1 MSDIS
6 SIPTLNDA
14 AAAANASSASSELG
28 EDAFLTLLT
37 AQLQN
42 QDPLNPVSNEDFVA
56 QLAQFS
62 SLEEL
67 MGISTGLEAVYL
79 GITSMNNATMAGLVG
94 AEVVAYGDSFTYSG
108 EGEVDLHF
116 DASSAA
122 SDVTLTVTNEDGDV
136 VSTVDMG
143 GVEQGEGSFTW
154 DGTDDD
160 GNQLPEGEYTF
171 SFTGTDT
178 EGNDV
183 DVAELLMGT
192 IDEMDYSSGVPL
204 PSVDGALISLGD
216 IIRLTNEKE
225 DEVASS

>member
-1 MSDIS
+1 
-6 SIPTLNDA
+6 
-14 AAAANASSASSELG
+14 
-28 EDAFLTLLT
+28 
-37 AQLQN
+37 
-42 QDPLNPVSNEDFVA
+42 
-56 QLAQFS
+56 
-62 SLEEL
+62 
-67 MGISTGLEAVYL
+67 
-79 GITSMNNATMAGLVG
+79 
-94 AEVVAYGDSFTYSG
+94 
-108 EGEVDLHF
+108 VDLHF

-225 DEVASS
+225 DEAESS

>member
-6 SIPTLNDA
+6 SIPTLSDA
-14 AAAANASSASSELG
+14 AAAANTPTGSSELG

-79 GITSMNNATMAGLVG
+79 GITSMNNATMAALVG
-94 AEVVAYGDSFTYSG
+94 AEVVAYGDSFTYNG
-108 EGEVDLHF
+108 TGEVDLHF

-122 SDVTLTVTNEDGDV
+122 TDVTLTVTNEDGEV
-136 VSTVDMG
+136 VSTVDIG
-143 GVEQGEGSFTW
+143 AIEEGEGAYTW
-154 DGTDDD
+154 DGRDDD
-160 GNQLPEGEYTF
+160 GNQLPEGDYSF
-171 SFTGTDT
+171 SFTATDA

-183 DVAELLMGT
+183 DVAELLVGT
-192 IDEMDYSSGVPL
+192 IDEMDYSSGMPL

-216 IIRLTNEKE
+216 IIRLTNEQE
-225 DEVASS
+225 DDAASA